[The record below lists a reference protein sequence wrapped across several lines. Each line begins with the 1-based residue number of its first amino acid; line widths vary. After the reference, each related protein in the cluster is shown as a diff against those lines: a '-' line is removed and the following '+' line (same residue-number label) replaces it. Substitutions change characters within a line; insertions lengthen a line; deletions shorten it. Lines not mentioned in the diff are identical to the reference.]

1 LTLQENEQLK
11 ISANEIFKKIFHEAD
26 FKHSLLVAEGLV
38 LIFSFKHVSKNKI
51 DELLNELNHSTVE
64 YLGISLKIGVSKLF
78 NDFREFPESYRF
90 AKRALEC
97 SCMYDFGN
105 IVFYEEIY
113 DSDLKQSLLNTDDYK
128 VFSQALQY
136 GNDEE
141 IENLI
146 SDLKDR
152 LSNSQQVFVKDYVII
167 DLASLLLNL
176 AEEAK
181 TSINE
186 IVGLNLIEELRKF
199 DNYLEMLDWVKEI
212 LLKIKIQDNRRQLSH
227 SENLTKKAMDYI
239 NQHYSD
245 VNLTLE
251 KLSSQ
256 INVSISHLS
265 MLFKKNSGVTFSKY
279 LINIRITKAKE
290 LLDTTNL
297 KIVDISEKVGY
308 KDVYYFSH
316 SFKKVTGVS
325 PREYRNNETIQEL

>member
-1 LTLQENEQLK
+1 
-11 ISANEIFKKIFHEAD
+11 
-26 FKHSLLVAEGLV
+26 
-38 LIFSFKHVSKNKI
+38 
-51 DELLNELNHSTVE
+51 
-64 YLGISLKIGVSKLF
+64 
-78 NDFREFPESYRF
+78 
-90 AKRALEC
+90 
-97 SCMYDFGN
+97 
-105 IVFYEEIY
+105 
-113 DSDLKQSLLNTDDYK
+113 
-128 VFSQALQY
+128 
-136 GNDEE
+136 
-141 IENLI
+141 
-146 SDLKDR
+146 
-152 LSNSQQVFVKDYVII
+152 
-167 DLASLLLNL
+167 
-176 AEEAK
+176 
-181 TSINE
+181 
-186 IVGLNLIEELRKF
+186 
-199 DNYLEMLDWVKEI
+199 MLDWVKEI